1 MNKFKYIL
9 LLFCL
14 TSVSLMFLIGAKA
27 EEVES
32 VVESDITVESE
43 TENAFESFAETW
55 LSTETGKGI
64 ATVFQSVFGTILTI
78 LAFIKYVKGSKS
90 DTDKLITKA
99 DSTLVKAEESINKSN
114 DSINLAVKNLS
125 EQTKINKEQEDIF
138 KAEVISVL
146 AMNKDDIIK
155 AAIAE
160 ISKTNTSL
168 SLIAQSNKDMVAN
181 GNAAKI
187 VEIVGNDNEKKV

>member
-1 MNKFKYIL
+1 
-9 LLFCL
+9 
-14 TSVSLMFLIGAKA
+14 MFLIGAKA

-32 VVESDITVESE
+32 VVTTESE

-64 ATVFQSVFGTILTI
+64 ATVIQSIFGTILTI
-78 LAFIKYVKGSKS
+78 LAFVKYVKGSKS

-125 EQTKINKEQEDIF
+125 EQTKTNKEQEDIF
-138 KAEVISVL
+138 KAEVINIL
-146 AMNKDDIIK
+146 ATNKDDIIK

-168 SLIAQSNKDMVAN
+168 SLMAQSNKDMVAN

-187 VEIVGNDNEKKV
+187 VEMVGNDNEKKI